1 MATSFGLYPTMHS
14 VNTNTMDI
22 SGRLPQYQLYRRNP
36 MFSRASLASPHPD
49 RRISASALSDLLTL
63 ALTFSPPPA
72 CFDAQCQASKDA
84 IFAASLITPVL
95 AFAAIAAFI
104 FRRSRKSEN
113 SFEDPDTGAT
123 FEAPEGTEPIRDRYG
138 ELAFRAVSY
147 TPWPVKAGEND
158 AGEAIRIEVGTVGAT
173 QLRTFLFDKILPQPS
188 QLVVIKLPRPLGIV
202 FEEDTRMGR
211 AVLAEIVPGGHADQR
226 SKRASL
232 DLSLASTAPKEGDI
246 LRACTATNI
255 VYRTGA
261 LLLGAQTP
269 ERAIVVYGADNEKW
283 PAVATALKR
292 GLVADG
298 EVTLVLE
305 RKVVKE

>member
-1 MATSFGLYPTMHS
+1 MFNRPSLVS
-14 VNTNTMDI
+14 TNC
-22 SGRLPQYQLYRRNP
+22 
-36 MFSRASLASPHPD
+36 D
-49 RRISASALSDLLTL
+49 RRISSLAMSDLLTL
-63 ALTFSPPPA
+63 AFTFSPPPA
-72 CFDAQCQASKDA
+72 CFDAQCQAQKDA
-84 IFAASLITPVL
+84 IFSASLITPVL
-95 AFAAIAAFI
+95 AFAAVAAFI
-104 FRRSRKSEN
+104 FRRSRSEN
-113 SFEDPDTGAT
+113 SFNDPDTGAI

-147 TPWPVKAGEND
+147 TPWPVKAGEED
-158 AGEAIRIEVGTVGAT
+158 TGEAVRIEVGAVGAT

-188 QLVVIKLPRPLGIV
+188 QLIVVKLPRPLGIV
-202 FEEDTRMGR
+202 FEEDVRMGR
-211 AVLAEIVPGGHADQR
+211 AVIAEIVPGGNADQR

-232 DLSLASTAPKEGDI
+232 DPGLAATAPKAGDV

-269 ERAIVVYGADNEKW
+269 ERAIVVYGADKEKW

-305 RKVVKE
+305 RKMVKTP